1 MPTMGWVRRHNRLGA
16 RLALAALALQMA
28 LAFGHV
34 HFDRLERAALAV
46 AGAPHGHSV
55 IVQASRQGPPQT
67 LADDDDYCAICA
79 SISLASNSFI
89 ALAPQLPLPD
99 DFTRAVHDYGIAF
112 GFIAPQRV
120 PFQSRA
126 PPAA

>member
-1 MPTMGWVRRHNRLGA
+1 MGWVRCHNRFGA
-16 RLALAALALQMA
+16 WLALSALALQIV

-34 HFDRLERAALAV
+34 HFDRIERAALAV
-46 AGAPHGHSV
+46 AGTVHGTSV
-55 IVQASRQGPPQT
+55 AVQASRQGPT
-67 LADDDDYCAICA
+67 LPSDDDDYCAICA

-89 ALAPQLPLPD
+89 ALAPQLPVPD
-99 DFTRAVHDYGIAF
+99 ESARAAHDYADAF
-112 GFIAPQRV
+112 GVIAPQRA